1 MTDVLLGIDC
11 GSTVTKAALFDLDGR
26 ELASSSS
33 TTDTIVLANGG
44 VERSTAGIWASVVLA
59 VRQLVS
65 ASGVDPVSIVAI
77 GCSGHGNGL
86 YALDA
91 RGRALPTA
99 FQSLDSRAQAIVVE
113 WYEEGLGESLR
124 AVAWQQAWPGQPL
137 PLLEWLRRHD
147 PATYATIATVFLCK
161 DFVNHR
167 LTGRAVSDFSDMS
180 AAGLLANAHLAYN
193 HGLLASLGLAD
204 LAGKLPPIVASTEVI
219 GGLSS
224 GAADELGL
232 VPHTPVAGG
241 LFDVAASAIGSG
253 GAAAGH
259 LSLVAG
265 TWSIAAAVTTRPL
278 IHDSL
283 LMTTA
288 FADAERWLAISAS
301 ATSAANLNWFTA
313 EAFVDDQAGSSE
325 GSVFERCCQAA
336 ESASLELSSPLY
348 HPYLYGS
355 PMNPRARAGF
365 YGIAGSHTRA
375 DLARAVLE
383 GVAFGLRS
391 HVTDL
396 VTAGAT
402 ATRVRLTGGASRN
415 WFWSQ
420 MYSDVLGMPI
430 EISDVEETGARGAA
444 LVAGVA
450 VGAYPDLATAM
461 ATATGVSRSHQPDA
475 ARAAIHTQRYAI
487 HRSLVHAMG
496 PAWLAL
502 SDGPDDSAVGRDGR
516 APAEA

>member
-33 TTDTIVLANGG
+33 TTDTIVLANSG

-113 WYEEGLGESLR
+113 WYEEGLGELLR

-232 VPHTPVAGG
+232 VPHTPVAGVSSTWQRAPSARVG
-241 LFDVAASAIGSG
+241 QQQGTSASWRGPG
-253 GAAAGH
+253 
-259 LSLVAG
+259 V
-265 TWSIAAAVTTRPL
+265 
-278 IHDSL
+278 SL
-283 LMTTA
+283 LP
-288 FADAERWLAISAS
+288 
-301 ATSAANLNWFTA
+301 
-313 EAFVDDQAGSSE
+313 
-325 GSVFERCCQAA
+325 
-336 ESASLELSSPLY
+336 SP
-348 HPYLYGS
+348 
-355 PMNPRARAGF
+355 
-365 YGIAGSHTRA
+365 
-375 DLARAVLE
+375 
-383 GVAFGLRS
+383 
-391 HVTDL
+391 
-396 VTAGAT
+396 
-402 ATRVRLTGGASRN
+402 
-415 WFWSQ
+415 
-420 MYSDVLGMPI
+420 
-430 EISDVEETGARGAA
+430 RG
-444 LVAGVA
+444 
-450 VGAYPDLATAM
+450 
-461 ATATGVSRSHQPDA
+461 R
-475 ARAAIHTQRYAI
+475 
-487 HRSLVHAMG
+487 
-496 PAWLAL
+496 
-502 SDGPDDSAVGRDGR
+502 
-516 APAEA
+516 